1 MSRISD
7 KIEERGK
14 LLLGYLPAIYRMD
27 AESEAFLEK
36 YLGIFGYEII
46 NMEEMIADIPRYFD
60 PKALTADEED
70 FLRWLTGW
78 LSLDLFSQYA
88 SLNRDYML
96 KASQFY
102 RIKGT
107 EAGVIDLL
115 EFFSDGKVCAKDKS
129 TLIFRTYCK
138 DLLDE
143 YHTESYTLDTDD
155 QELLDSMGEYDDTV
169 HYIYGGDTYVIDAY
183 LAALQGITDPDEL
196 ELKKQILKK
205 LVEPF
210 VPAAWKVQI
219 KVMNEADGGV
229 TLQKLIGNDDK
240 SWYNDPRY
248 PVRNYLA
255 VQKFTAI
262 AGTLGEIRVKCRCN
276 GNIQVA
282 IYSDNAG
289 SPGTVLA
296 YVMGVSVVSGWNT
309 IPLNTTVNLS
319 AASYW
324 LAFVVDTTALLCRNE
339 SGGVDRWVS
348 FAYGT
353 AFPNNPTIS
362 NPGTADYAIAGW
374 GLGL

>member
-183 LAALQGITDPDEL
+183 LAALQSITDPDEL

-219 KVMNEADGGV
+219 KVMNEAGT

-240 SWYNDPRY
+240 SWELGGMIKD
-248 PVRNYLA
+248 VLGF
-255 VQKFTAI
+255 QKFIAV
-262 AGTLGEIRVKCRCN
+262 AGTLAEIRIKCGGN
-276 GNIQVA
+276 GHAQVA

-289 SPGTVLA
+289 HPGAVLA
-296 YVMGVSVVSGWNT
+296 YAMGATVAFGWNT

-319 AASYW
+319 ATNYW
-324 LAFVVDTTALLCRNE
+324 LAYIYDTNALLYRLPT
-339 SGGVDRWVS
+339 GGVGKYKIL
-348 FAYGT
+348 AYGNP
-353 AFPNNPTIS
+353 FPDSPMGLSDST
-362 NPGTADYAIAGW
+362 TDRAIAGW
-374 GLGL
+374 GFRL

>member
-240 SWYNDPRY
+240 SWGASN
-248 PVRNYLA
+248 NSIA
-255 VQKFTAI
+255 VMAQQFI
-262 AGTLGEIRVKCRCN
+262 AVEGSLGEIRVYCTKA
-276 GNIQVA
+276 GNVKVG
-282 IYSDNAG
+282 IYSESAG
-289 SPGTVLA
+289 APNSLLA
-296 YVMGVSVVSGWNT
+296 YGEGSVIAGWNT
-309 IPLNTTVNLS
+309 ISLNVQVLLS
-319 AASYW
+319 AATNYW
-324 LAFVVDTTALLCRNE
+324 LAVQPDSSGLVNRMSTGGNEVYKSATYSYPLPNPFGTPSGSAVVDL
-339 SGGVDRWVS
+339 
-348 FAYGT
+348 
-353 AFPNNPTIS
+353 
-362 NPGTADYAIAGW
+362 AIAGW
-374 GLGL
+374 GLRL